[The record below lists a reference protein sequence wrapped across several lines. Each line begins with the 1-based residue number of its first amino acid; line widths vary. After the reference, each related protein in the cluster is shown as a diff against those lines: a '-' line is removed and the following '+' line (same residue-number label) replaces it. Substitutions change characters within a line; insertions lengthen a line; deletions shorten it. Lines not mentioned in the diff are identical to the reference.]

1 MKKLLCGLLTCLLL
15 ITVSVA
21 NAEVRSD
28 RIQLREDHPTE
39 YVVVKGDTLWDI
51 SGRFLAHPWQWP
63 SVWEVNPQIFNPHL
77 IYPGDIIYLT
87 WVDGQP
93 RLSLK
98 PGMTRLGPRAR
109 VSPLEEAIPAI
120 PLRDIIAFLSDH
132 IVADEDLLKS
142 APYVVGGRNESI
154 IAGAGDRVYARGEL
168 QSEEPLQA
176 IYRASLEY
184 RDPDTGEFLGYEMLK
199 IADTEI
205 PARDDDMLTLDLKKT
220 SQEVRV
226 LDRVLPIEES
236 RIQSLFYPAP
246 APAGT
251 EGQILS
257 VLGGVAKIGELN
269 AVAVN
274 VGARNNV
281 EPGHVMSIHRKGEMV
296 RDPVTGE
303 EISLPDEH
311 AGLLMLFKVFDK
323 VSYGLV
329 LNATNVMA
337 VGDRVYDPER

>member
-1 MKKLLCGLLTCLLL
+1 MKKLLCGLITCLLL
-15 ITVSVA
+15 TVSVA

-51 SGRFLAHPWQWP
+51 SGRFLSHPWQWP
-63 SVWEVNPQIFNPHL
+63 SVWQVNPQIFNPHL

-93 RLSLK
+93 RLSLR
-98 PGMTRLGPRAR
+98 PGIARLSPKAR
-109 VSPLEEAIPAI
+109 VSPLEDAIPAI
-120 PLRDIIAFLSDH
+120 PLKDIIAFLSDH
-132 IVADEDLLKS
+132 LVADEDLLKN

-176 IYRASLEY
+176 VYRPAREY
-184 RDPDTGEFLGYEMLK
+184 RDPETGEFLGFEMLK
-199 IADTEI
+199 IADTAI
-205 PARDDDMLTLDLKKT
+205 PAQQGDILTLDLQKT
-220 SQEVRV
+220 REEVRV
-226 LDRVLPIEES
+226 LDRVLPIEET
-236 RIQSLFYPAP
+236 RIQSLFEPAP
-246 APAGT
+246 VPEGT
-251 EGQILS
+251 EGLILS
-257 VLGGVAKIGELN
+257 VLGGVAKIGQYN

-274 VGARNNV
+274 VGTRDAV
-281 EPGHVMSIHRKGEMV
+281 EPGNVMSIYRQGELV
-296 RDPVTGE
+296 RDPVTGDQIALPE
-303 EISLPDEH
+303 ER

-329 LNATNVMA
+329 LNATNVMS
-337 VGDRVYDPER
+337 VGDRVYEPGR

>member
-15 ITVSVA
+15 TVSVA

-28 RIQLREDHPTE
+28 VIQLREDHPTQ

-51 SGRFLAHPWQWP
+51 SGRFLSHPWQWP

-98 PGMTRLGPRAR
+98 PGTTRLGPRAR
-109 VSPLEEAIPAI
+109 VSPLEDAVPAI
-120 PLRDIIAFLSDH
+120 PLKDIIAFLSDH
-132 IVADEDLLKS
+132 LVANEDLLKT

-168 QSEEPLQA
+168 KSEEPIQA
-176 IYRASLEY
+176 IYRASREY
-184 RDPDTGEFLGYEMLK
+184 RDPNTGEFLGYEMLK

-205 PARDDDMLTLDLKKT
+205 PARKDDILTLDLKKT
-220 SQEVRV
+220 REEVRV

-236 RIQSLFYPAP
+236 RIQSLFQPSP
-246 APAGT
+246 VPEGT

-257 VLGGVAKIGELN
+257 VLGGVAKIGEFN

-281 EPGHVMSIHRKGEMV
+281 EPGNVMSIYRAGEMV
-296 RDPVTGE
+296 RDPITGE
-303 EISLPDEH
+303 LVALPDEH
-311 AGLLMLFKVFDK
+311 AGLMMLFKVFDK

-329 LNATNVMA
+329 LNATNVMS
-337 VGDRVYDPER
+337 VGDKVYEPGL

>member
-15 ITVSVA
+15 TVSVA
-21 NAEVRSD
+21 KAEVRGD
-28 RIQLREDHPTE
+28 VIQLRENHPSQ

-98 PGMTRLGPRAR
+98 PGTVRLSPRAR
-109 VSPLEEAIPAI
+109 VYPLEDAIPAI
-120 PLRDIIAFLSDH
+120 PLKDIIAFLSDH
-132 IVADEDLLKS
+132 LVADEDLLKA
-142 APYVVGGRNESI
+142 APYVVGGRNDSI
-154 IAGAGDRVYARGEL
+154 IAGAGDRVYARGQL

-176 IYRASLEY
+176 IYRASREY
-184 RDPDTGEFLGYEMLK
+184 RDPHSGEFLGYEMLK

-205 PARDDDMLTLDLKKT
+205 PARKDDILTLDLKKT
-220 SQEVRV
+220 REEVRV

-236 RIQSLFYPAP
+236 RIQSLFQPAP
-246 APAGT
+246 VPAGT

-257 VLGGVAKIGELN
+257 VLGGVAKIGQFN

-281 EPGHVMSIHRKGEMV
+281 EPGNVMSIYRAGEQV

-303 EISLPDEH
+303 LVSLPEEH
-311 AGLLMLFKVFDK
+311 AGLMMLFKVFDK

-329 LNATNVMA
+329 LNATNVMS
-337 VGDRVYDPER
+337 VGDKVYEPGL